1 MRSCFSFLWFL
12 QLNTGF
18 VELAWDSHQDFKNFV
33 ANETGE
39 HTKLRELL
47 APTRGSPGLSG
58 INKVMVTFT
67 SDPTPALRA
76 PVTEIALA
84 TLKPGA
90 DSQSI
95 SESVGKIVPTTNG
108 SGPSALGAAL
118 GFVIDEP
125 ERLALV
131 TGWNSIEV
139 CLATRR
145 QTMSS
150 LTQSGPFMLGPQ
162 AGSRKWRGIH
172 HAGGI
177 QSDHYG
183 TTLLPLYPCQPLVWS
198 DALGGQSRLT
208 GRSIGHMC
216 SQKF

>member
-1 MRSCFSFLWFL
+1 MADKAYEIVSWPASEEYLKDPGAMTEPFTYAVGRKGVTTLCHSREQGGSLL
-12 QLNTGF
+12 GA
-18 VELAWDSHQDFKNFV
+18 VVAWASHQDFKNFI

-47 APTRGSPGLSG
+47 ALTWGSPGLSG
-58 INKVMVTFT
+58 VNKVIVTFT

-131 TGWNSIEV
+131 TGWNSIEDHKQAV
-139 CLATRR
+139 EN
-145 QTMSS
+145 
-150 LTQSGPFMLGPQ
+150 G
-162 AGSRKWRGIH
+162 AGSIMQEVYNQITMEQHYYRFIH
-172 HAGGI
+172 VN
-177 QSDHYG
+177 
-183 TTLLPLYPCQPLVWS
+183 P
-198 DALGGQSRLT
+198 
-208 GRSIGHMC
+208 
-216 SQKF
+216 

>member
-1 MRSCFSFLWFL
+1 MADKAYEIVSWPASEEYLKDPGAM
-12 QLNTGF
+12 TEPGF
-18 VELAWDSHQDFKNFV
+18 TYAVGRKGVTTLCHSREQGGSLLGAVVAWDSHQDFKNFI

-131 TGWNSIEV
+131 TGWNSIEDHKQAV
-139 CLATRR
+139 EN
-145 QTMSS
+145 
-150 LTQSGPFMLGPQ
+150 G
-162 AGSRKWRGIH
+162 AGSIMQEVYNQIIMEQHYYRFIH
-172 HAGGI
+172 VN
-177 QSDHYG
+177 
-183 TTLLPLYPCQPLVWS
+183 P
-198 DALGGQSRLT
+198 
-208 GRSIGHMC
+208 
-216 SQKF
+216 

>member
-1 MRSCFSFLWFL
+1 MPSSVSMRSCFFPLVSATEHWIC
-12 QLNTGF
+12 
-18 VELAWDSHQDFKNFV
+18 ELAWASHQDFKNFI

-47 APTRGSPGLSG
+47 ALTWGPLGLSG
-58 INKVMVTFT
+58 VNKVIVTFT

-139 CLATRR
+139 CLPRAVKR
-145 QTMSS
+145 
-150 LTQSGPFMLGPQ
+150 
-162 AGSRKWRGIH
+162 
-172 HAGGI
+172 
-177 QSDHYG
+177 
-183 TTLLPLYPCQPLVWS
+183 CLV
-198 DALGGQSRLT
+198 
-208 GRSIGHMC
+208 
-216 SQKF
+216 